1 MNLERDLQKL
11 RKQKQMKDSAV
22 AQLRKR
28 SKDSVARPRA
38 EKNILS
44 TSPEMQKI

>member
-11 RKQKQMKDSAV
+11 RKQRALKESAI

-44 TSPEMQKI
+44 TNPGMQKI

>member
-11 RKQKQMKDSAV
+11 RKEKQMKESAT

-44 TSPEMQKI
+44 TNPGMQKI